1 MIGTIALIALVIP
14 LQTGVV
20 ELYPT
25 DDVWAYPHASDPDKD
40 PFLRVWGLDGA
51 SVAPSAA
58 ESESFGYS
66 LLKFDA
72 VGLPERSLKSATLVL
87 VHTAKPSFDLS
98 LAKKHPLEARPVKAD
113 FSEKTWAYGGLEK
126 FMPSSGK
133 GATFGTGVPD
143 AFDAEKDFPIKINLL
158 EGPGKFDALL
168 VSARTAKFFAIALT
182 TTMSPAD
189 DVRSV
194 YKVYSKDGPKESRP
208 ILRLEFED

>member
-1 MIGTIALIALVIP
+1 MIGTIALLALATP
-14 LQTGVV
+14 LRSSVV

-66 LLKFDA
+66 FLKFDA
-72 VGLPERSLKSATLVL
+72 VGLPEKTLKNATLIL
-87 VHTAKPSFDLS
+87 VHTAKPAFDLS
-98 LAKKHPLEARPVKAD
+98 LAKKHPLEARPANAA
-113 FSEKTWAYGGLEK
+113 FSEKTWAYGDLDK

-133 GATFGTGVPD
+133 GATFGTGVPE

-158 EGPGKFDALL
+158 EGPGRFDSLL
-168 VSARTAKFFAIALT
+168 TSAKTAKFFAIALT

-194 YKVYSKDGPKESRP
+194 YKLYSKDGPKESRP
-208 ILRLEFED
+208 VLRLEFED